1 MSMAP
6 EYQVADIALA
16 DYGRKE
22 LSIAEYE
29 MPGLMACREKYGAEK
44 PLAGIKI
51 MGSLHMTT
59 QTAVLIET
67 LVDLGADVRWCS

>member
-29 MPGLMACREKYGAEK
+29 MPGLMACREKYGAEN
-44 PLAGIKI
+44 P
-51 MGSLHMTT
+51 
-59 QTAVLIET
+59 
-67 LVDLGADVRWCS
+67 